1 MTETQ
6 LAKEFCQ
13 FINWWMSAEELAE
26 ANKRNAA
33 EANPSVCHTHD
44 FIDANEAM
52 IAAFENFNLDV
63 LDAPELCDAAWNL
76 AKAVGFD
83 GEKL

>member
-1 MTETQ
+1 MTEIQ
-6 LAKEFCQ
+6 LAREFCQ

-33 EANPSVCHTHD
+33 EPNPSVCHTHD

-52 IAAFENFNLDV
+52 IAACGSFNFDPLDG
-63 LDAPELCDAAWNL
+63 PELCGKAWDL